1 MNWNTIFTIAQKD
14 LREVRQNKMAWQ
26 PALIV
31 PIIFVVA
38 LPLLMIV
45 GPQLLPESDQE
56 FANTTGDLAT
66 MVTNLPPEL
75 HAQIEGL
82 QGMQVWIVL
91 FTGFL
96 FAPMFLIIPIM
107 TASVVGAE
115 SFVGER
121 ERKTLEALLYTPAT
135 EKELF
140 LGKVLASVVPAIG
153 LTLLS
158 FVVYTFVVNIAAY
171 PVMGRIWFPLPTWY
185 PLIFWVAP
193 AVATMG
199 MAASVLIS
207 SRVTTFMEAYQ
218 TSGLLVLPLIILL
231 VGQLTGVIYLSVPFA
246 LGLGA
251 VLWVINAALIYIGV
265 KQFRRAGL
273 IAKL

>member
-1 MNWNTIFTIAQKD
+1 MNWNTILTIAQKD

-45 GPQLLPESDQE
+45 GPQLLPEADQE
-56 FANTTGDLAT
+56 FAQTTGDLAM

-75 HAQIEGL
+75 HAQIDGL
-82 QGMQVWIVL
+82 EGMQVWIVL
-91 FTGFL
+91 FAGFM

-140 LGKVLASVVPAIG
+140 LGKVLASVVPAIA

-158 FVVYTFVVNIAAY
+158 FVAYAFVVNIAAY

-185 PLIFWVAP
+185 PLIFWVSP

-218 TSGLLVLPLIILL
+218 MSGLLVLPVIILI
-231 VGQLTGVIYLSVPFA
+231 VGQLAGVIYLSVPFA

-251 VLWVINAALIYIGV
+251 VLWVINAALIYVGV
-265 KQFRRAGL
+265 KQFRRAEL

>member
-1 MNWNTIFTIAQKD
+1 MNWNIILTIAKKD

-26 PALIV
+26 PALLV
-31 PIIFVVA
+31 PIVFVVII
-38 LPLLMIV
+38 PMLLIV
-45 GPQLLPESDQE
+45 GPQLLPIPQDELTEGIDDL
-56 FANTTGDLAT
+56 NTML
-66 MVTNLPPEL
+66 TNMPLEL
-75 HAQIEGL
+75 HTQLDGLEGVQL
-82 QGMQVWIVL
+82 WIVL
-91 FTGFL
+91 FAGFM

-135 EKELF
+135 EQELF
-140 LGKVLASVVPAIG
+140 LGKVLASVVPSLA

-158 FVVYTFVVNIAAY
+158 FIVYTIVVNVTAF

-218 TSGLLVLPLIILL
+218 ASGLLVLPLIILM
-231 VGQLTGVIYLSVPFA
+231 VGQIAGAVYLSVPFA
-246 LGLGA
+246 LGLGT
-251 VLWVINAALIYIGV
+251 VLWVIDAVLIYIGV
-265 KQFRRAGL
+265 KQFRRADL